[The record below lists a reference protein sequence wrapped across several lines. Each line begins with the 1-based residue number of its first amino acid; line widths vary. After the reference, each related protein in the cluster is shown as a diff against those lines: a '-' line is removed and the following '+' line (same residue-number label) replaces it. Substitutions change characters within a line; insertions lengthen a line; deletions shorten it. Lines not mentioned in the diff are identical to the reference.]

1 MKSVFKPLLIAGL
14 LATVGF
20 TAVAQGMGHGD
31 GMRHGDP
38 AKMQQMMAKRQDD
51 LKAKLKLAPTQEA
64 AWTTYT
70 GAMKPPAA
78 PMAAHPDR
86 AAMEKMTTPERIDFM
101 KTMRAARDVEMNKRA
116 DATKAFY
123 ATLNAEQKKVFDA
136 EHMNHGGKRGGRHG
150 GGKMGHGDMKGGPG
164 MMQPPASAPK

>member
-20 TAVAQGMGHGD
+20 TAVAQGMDHGG

-64 AWTTYT
+64 AWTTFT
-70 GAMKPPAA
+70 SSMKPPAA
-78 PMAAHPDR
+78 PAARPDR
-86 AAMEKMTTPERIDFM
+86 AAMDKLTTPERIDQM
-101 KTMRAARDVEMNKRA
+101 KAMRAMRDAEMDKRA

-123 ATLNAEQKKVFDA
+123 ATLSAEQKKVFDA
-136 EHMNHGGKRGGRHG
+136 ESMGHGGRH
-150 GGKMGHGDMKGGPG
+150 HGPG
-164 MMQPPASAPK
+164 MMQRPASAPK